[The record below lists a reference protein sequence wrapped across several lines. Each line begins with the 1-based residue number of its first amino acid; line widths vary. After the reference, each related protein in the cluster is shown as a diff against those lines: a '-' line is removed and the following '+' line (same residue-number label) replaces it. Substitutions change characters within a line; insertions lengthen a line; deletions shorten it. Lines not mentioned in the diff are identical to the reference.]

1 MYVALLL
8 VCCET
13 LVNNKNN
20 DFVCLKHARRGA
32 RTVDPRA
39 LAHAHLLIRD
49 MQQRAALVGGAV
61 QRIQLLLQ
69 RGLQGSF

>member
-1 MYVALLL
+1 MLRNA
-8 VCCET
+8 CIKKNT
-13 LVNNKNN
+13 LV
-20 DFVCLKHARRGA
+20 FLKARETGA

-61 QRIQLLLQ
+61 QRIQLLFH
-69 RGLQGSF
+69 RGLQGLF